1 MMKTPDAKTVSRR
14 KRLLHLG
21 ETVGQALSPANSAPI
36 MFLSGILLAAALAA
50 TLHAQTDWPVYGH
63 DAGGMRYSPLKQ
75 IDTANVSTLRRIW
88 TYHTGEL
95 LQPKAAESS
104 PRAVAFETTPLMI
117 GNTLYF
123 STPAN
128 RVIALEPETGREIW
142 AFDPHAKL
150 RGEKSSRAH
159 RGVAYWPGD
168 QHTPPRIL
176 FGSLDGRLIA
186 LNAKT
191 GQPVPGFGK
200 EGQVNLRA
208 GVADR
213 FPDAV
218 YAVTSPP
225 AIYRDLV
232 ITGAEVPERPGRGPS
247 GDVRGWDVRSGHLV
261 WQFHTIPQPG
271 EPGHQTWE
279 GDSWKDRTGVNVWS
293 IMTVDAERGIVFLP
307 IGSPAY
313 DFYGGDRKGQN
324 LYGNCLVA
332 LDARSGKLLWYYQFV
347 HHDLW
352 DYDPPAPPALITVRR
367 AGRDIPAVVQV
378 TKMGLVFILDRV
390 TGKPLYPVEEQPAP
404 KSDVPGESA
413 WPTQPIPLK
422 PPPLS
427 RSTVTSDDITDVTPE
442 SHRFCAELFEK
453 LESQGRYTP
462 YGLKPSLVFPGT
474 LGGATWSGVSFDP
487 DLGYIFVNTNET
499 GAVGW
504 MEELPKGSPVRYGR
518 TSSSGEYAR
527 FWDSSQWPCVKPP
540 WGLLTAVDVNTG
552 EIAWRVPLGIVE
564 ALDAKGIHNT
574 GTSNIGGGIVT
585 AGGLVFIAATND
597 HRFRAFDSRT
607 GRELWSSEIDGSGHA
622 TPMTY
627 QARDGKQY
635 VVIAAGGG
643 GQFGS
648 PPADALIAFTVGET
662 ATP

>member
-1 MMKTPDAKTVSRR
+1 
-14 KRLLHLG
+14 
-21 ETVGQALSPANSAPI
+21 
-36 MFLSGILLAAALAA
+36 
-50 TLHAQTDWPVYGH
+50 
-63 DAGGMRYSPLKQ
+63 
-75 IDTANVSTLRRIW
+75 
-88 TYHTGEL
+88 
-95 LQPKAAESS
+95 
-104 PRAVAFETTPLMI
+104 
-117 GNTLYF
+117 
-123 STPAN
+123 
-128 RVIALEPETGREIW
+128 VIALEPETGREIW
-142 AFDPHAKL
+142 AFDPQAKW
-150 RGEKSSRAH
+150 RGEASSRAH

-168 QHTPPRIL
+168 QRTPPRIL

-191 GQPVPGFGK
+191 GQPVPSFGK

-232 ITGAEVPERPGRGPS
+232 ITGAEVPERPGSGPS
-247 GDVRGWDVRSGHLV
+247 GDVRAWDVRSGKLV

-271 EPGHQTWE
+271 EPGHDTWE

-293 IMTVDAERGIVFLP
+293 IMTVDAERGMVFLP

-347 HHDLW
+347 HHDVW

-378 TKMGLVFILDRV
+378 TKMGLVFILNRV

-404 KSDVPGESA
+404 KSDVPGEST

-422 PPPLS
+422 PPQLS
-427 RSTVTSDDITDVTPE
+427 RSSVTRDDITDVTPE
-442 SHRFCAELFEK
+442 SHRFCAELFEQF
-453 LESQGRYTP
+453 ENQGRYTP

-527 FWDSSQWPCVKPP
+527 FWDSNRWPCVKPP
-540 WGLLTAVDVNTG
+540 WGLLTAVEVDTG
-552 EIAWRVPLGIVE
+552 EIAWRVPLGITE
-564 ALDAKGIHNT
+564 ALEAKGIHNT
-574 GTSNIGGGIVT
+574 GTSNIGGGIAT

-607 GRELWSSEIDGSGHA
+607 GRELWAAEIDGSGHA

-648 PPADALIAFTVGET
+648 RPADALIAFTVGET

>member
-1 MMKTPDAKTVSRR
+1 MVLSRIVFTVA
-14 KRLLHLG
+14 LVAYTLG
-21 ETVGQALSPANSAPI
+21 
-36 MFLSGILLAAALAA
+36 
-50 TLHAQTDWPVYGH
+50 AQTDWPVYGH

-75 IDTANVSTLRRIW
+75 INTANVSTLHRSW

-95 LQPKAAESS
+95 LEPKAAGSA
-104 PRAVAFETTPLMI
+104 PRAVAFETTPLVI
-117 GNTLYF
+117 GNTLYL

-142 AFDPHAKL
+142 AFDPQAKW
-150 RGEKSSRAH
+150 RGELSSRAH

-168 QHTPPRIL
+168 QRTPPRIL

-200 EGQVNLRA
+200 EGQVNLRE

-232 ITGAEVPERPGRGPS
+232 ITGAEVPERPGSGPS
-247 GDVRGWDVRSGHLV
+247 GDVRAWDVRSGHLV

-271 EPGHQTWE
+271 EPGHETWE

-293 IMTVDAERGIVFLP
+293 IMTVDADRGMVFLP

-404 KSDVPGESA
+404 KSDVPGEST

-422 PPPLS
+422 PPQLS
-427 RSTVTSDDITDVTPE
+427 RSSVTRGDISDVTPE
-442 SHRFCAELFEK
+442 SHRFCAELFEQF
-453 LESQGRYTP
+453 ENRGRYTP

-518 TSSSGEYAR
+518 TSSLGEYAR
-527 FWDSSQWPCVKPP
+527 FWDSNQWPCVKPP
-540 WGLLTAVDVNTG
+540 WGQLTAVDVNTG

-564 ALDAKGIHNT
+564 VLEAKGIHNT
-574 GTSNIGGGIVT
+574 GTSNIGGGIAT

-607 GRELWSSEIDGSGHA
+607 GRELWAAEIDGSGHA

-627 QARDGKQY
+627 LARDGKQY

-648 PPADALIAFTVGET
+648 RPADALIAFTVGET
-662 ATP
+662 ATR